1 MSSALMR
8 NQRVDNL
15 CHHCTGQPSRRI
27 DLSRSLTFLLTSVF
41 LASSTVLPA
50 ESLTSSVF
58 FEAVSAADDADFF
71 TFSTASPGFWP
82 STVSLAASAA
92 LASFSPAEDSTCF
105 DRMPSYR
112 QEPHLAARMPD
123 PGDLGT
129 RNASKGGANARQVG
143 RSCLKVQMTERH
155 TCC

>member
-1 MSSALMR
+1 MLCLALQLHAIGSTLMR
-8 NQRVDNL
+8 MDIV
-15 CHHCTGQPSRRI
+15 CHHYRSPPSRRL
-27 DLSRSLTFLLTSVF
+27 DLSNILTFLLTSVF

-92 LASFSPAEDSTCF
+92 LASFSPAEDSK
-105 DRMPSYR
+105 
-112 QEPHLAARMPD
+112 HH
-123 PGDLGT
+123 T
-129 RNASKGGANARQVG
+129 RVPLCKATSGCQNA
-143 RSCLKVQMTERH
+143 
-155 TCC
+155 